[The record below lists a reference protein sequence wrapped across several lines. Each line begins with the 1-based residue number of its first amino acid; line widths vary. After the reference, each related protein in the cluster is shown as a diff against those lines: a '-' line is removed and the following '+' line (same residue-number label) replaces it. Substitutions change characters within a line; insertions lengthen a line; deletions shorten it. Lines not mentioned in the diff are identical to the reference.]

1 MRRPSARE
9 RSVDGASCADEG
21 GVQMS
26 LWLLILI
33 ILLVALLLGG
43 FGYRR
48 YN

>member
-1 MRRPSARE
+1 LRFPFGRE
-9 RSVDGASCADEG
+9 EPDDNEG
-21 GVQMS
+21 GVGMS

-33 ILLVALLLGG
+33 ILLVGLLVGG